1 MPLTNALAFHHLP
14 DRDRDFGPV
23 RLWGTIGWIAAGLA
37 MGHWL
42 LFKHTPE
49 GTDEVVL
56 AAQAAGKA
64 DAFRLSA
71 LLGLAMAVL
80 CVFLPKTPPA
90 KNSESSA
97 IGAAFAAVK
106 TQPLLTLFLLSIPV
120 SCIHQLFFVHADGF
134 LGAKQ
139 LAAPDWMKSVFG
151 AGGGGLMTIGQMS
164 EVIVLALMPLV
175 IRSLSRK
182 TVLAIGLVA
191 YAARMALFA
200 YVDSIPADPF
210 LVLVTALALHGIIFG
225 CFIFLAFII
234 LDEETGAD
242 IRASVQNLY
251 NLVIV
256 GIGVMIGSPISG
268 WLYETVDGDY
278 SRLFS
283 VTMWASLACL
293 IPLLLF
299 YPNKRRNAA

>member
-1 MPLTNALAFHHLP
+1 
-14 DRDRDFGPV
+14 
-23 RLWGTIGWIAAGLA
+23 
-37 MGHWL
+37 
-42 LFKHTPE
+42 
-49 GTDEVVL
+49 
-56 AAQAAGKA
+56 
-64 DAFRLSA
+64 
-71 LLGLAMAVL
+71 
-80 CVFLPKTPPA
+80 
-90 KNSESSA
+90 
-97 IGAAFAAVK
+97 
-106 TQPLLTLFLLSIPV
+106 
-120 SCIHQLFFVHADGF
+120 
-134 LGAKQ
+134 
-139 LAAPDWMKSVFG
+139 
-151 AGGGGLMTIGQMS
+151 MTIGQMS